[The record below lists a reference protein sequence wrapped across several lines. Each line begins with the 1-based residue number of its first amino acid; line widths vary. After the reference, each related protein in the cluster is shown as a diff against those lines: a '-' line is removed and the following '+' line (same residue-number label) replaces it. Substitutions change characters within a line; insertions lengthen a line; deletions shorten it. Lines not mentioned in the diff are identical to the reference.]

1 MRPSSTPAMYCG
13 DSRSTQSSFLGGLR
27 RLGRADDGGTV
38 RSALKTASESA
49 LGSALGSAAAA
60 FVLGRAPSDRTEVR
74 KALDEASSDASDAFA
89 SPAVP
94 SSAAASAPLMMPV
107 RCHQVPNLE
116 AEAAAD
122 PLPNLDPFPNLDPLP
137 VVAAPAPA
145 APAPT
150 PPTPTAGGLASGAR
164 AVLCA
169 ANGRLPSGDRIS
181 PPKLHKT

>member
-1 MRPSSTPAMYCG
+1 MYCG

-27 RLGRADDGGTV
+27 RSGRADDGGALG
-38 RSALKTASESA
+38 SALGSALGAA

-60 FVLGRAPSDRTEVR
+60 LVVGRAPSDRTEVR
-74 KALDEASSDASDAFA
+74 KALDEASSDAADASDASDAFA

-94 SSAAASAPLMMPV
+94 SFAAASAPLMMPV
-107 RCHQVPNLE
+107 RCHQV
-116 AEAAAD
+116 ADEAAAD
-122 PLPNLDPFPNLDPLP
+122 PLPNLDRLP
-137 VVAAPAPA
+137 VVAAPAAPA

-150 PPTPTAGGLASGAR
+150 PRTPTTGGLAAGAR